1 MISALEKLSWPKR
14 YGAGVALATVALIL
28 QWTLSHWV
36 QHRIPFL
43 LFIPTVALCAALLGQ
58 VQAMTVFLVG
68 LLYGGMMLAPAGQM
82 LAESLP
88 DRISLLAYAAVSLFF
103 ILVGDHVRKVALR
116 AAHTEQVLFEERL
129 RMQQMAQENDARFR
143 TALDSSAMP
152 FTILAPVKDGAGRI
166 VDFRWAYVNPAAP
179 VVLGRSQEQ
188 LIGKLVNE
196 VLPGSWDEPGLFER
210 YVAVST
216 LRQSQTFE
224 LHSRANGI
232 EGWFQVVASPL
243 QDAVVIWFADVS
255 PQKRQEQALREA
267 DQRKDEFLAVLAH
280 ELRNPL
286 APIRQAAALSRRPDA
301 SEQQRRWSAEV
312 IERQVGNMA
321 LLLDDLM
328 DVSRIT
334 RGKLT
339 LKKTLTELKQV
350 IDTALETTQPL
361 LLSKR
366 QHLALTMPPR
376 TVLLDADA
384 LRLAQVVANLLTNA
398 AKYTDAGGEIGLR
411 ADAIDGDVVIAVS
424 DNGIGISEADC
435 ERIFDMFVQIG
446 SARDR
451 THGGLGIGLALS
463 RGLVELHGGRINVE
477 SGGPGKGSRFTVR
490 LPAALR
496 RVLPDCAMNA
506 DPAAAAAARKVLIA
520 DDNRDAADTLAA
532 LVELEG
538 HQVQVTY
545 DGAEALSA
553 FADFEPDI
561 VLLDIGMPCLSG
573 IEVACR
579 IRAIASGRNVTLVAI
594 TGWGQ
599 SADRASTMAAGFNHH
614 LTKPV
619 DAAVLRT
626 LLAGSQLKIETA

>member
-14 YGAGVALATVALIL
+14 YGAGVALATAALVL
-28 QWTLSHWV
+28 QWGLGHWV
-36 QHRIPFL
+36 QQRIPFL
-43 LFIPTVALCAALLGQ
+43 FFIPTVALCAALLGQ
-58 VQAMTVFLVG
+58 VPAITVFLVG
-68 LLYGGMMLAPAGQM
+68 LFYGGMMLAPAGQL

-88 DRISLLAYAAVSLFF
+88 DRISLLAYAAVSMFF
-103 ILVGDHVRKVALR
+103 MLVGDRVKKVALR
-116 AAHTEQVLFEERL
+116 AVHTEQALFEERL
-129 RMQQMAQENDARFR
+129 RAQQVAQENDARFR

-152 FTILAPVKDGAGRI
+152 FNILAPVKDGSGRI
-166 VDFRWAYVNPAAP
+166 VDFQWAYVNPAAA

-188 LIGKLVNE
+188 LIGKRVSE

-216 LRQSQTFE
+216 LGRSETFE
-224 LHSRANGI
+224 LHSCANGI

-243 QDAVVIWFADVS
+243 QDAVVVWFTDVN

-286 APIRQAAALSRRPDA
+286 APIRQAAALSCRPEA

-321 LLLDDLM
+321 LLLDDLL

-339 LKKTLTELKQV
+339 LKKTLTGLKQV
-350 IDTALETTQPL
+350 IETALETAQPL

-366 QHLALTMPPR
+366 QHLTLTMPPHP
-376 TVLLDADA
+376 VLLEADP

-398 AKYTDAGGEIGLR
+398 AKYTGAGGEIGLW
-411 ADAIDGDVVIAVS
+411 ADAVGDSVVIAVS

-435 ERIFDMFVQIG
+435 ERIFGMFVQIG
-446 SARDR
+446 SARNR
-451 THGGLGIGLALS
+451 THGGLGIGQALS
-463 RGLVELHGGRINVE
+463 RGLVELHGGRITVE

-496 RVLPDCAMNA
+496 SALPESAVYA
-506 DPAAAAAARKVLIA
+506 APAAARSRKVLIA

-538 HQVQVTY
+538 HEVRVTY

-553 FADFEPDI
+553 FAAFEPD
-561 VLLDIGMPCLSG
+561 VALLDIGMPCLSG

-579 IRAIASGRNVTLVAI
+579 IRASAAGRNVTLVAI

-599 SADRASTMAAGFNHH
+599 SADRAGTMAAGFDYH

-619 DAAVLRT
+619 DAAELQT
-626 LLAGSQLKIETA
+626 LLAESPLKKESA